1 MPLNLQKIMHPINC
15 AGDSIE
21 LNIDSLQINDG
32 EFIGIIDAGAG
43 GSTVLGKIF
52 CGLIRPQSGELSL
65 TGADGK
71 KPGTAAFFDC
81 GCEKAIFETSVE
93 KEVCRRLKRT
103 KKNKDELL
111 LEAKA
116 ALELVGFDYESIKE
130 SSPFDLSKGDRRRI
144 ALAAAL
150 ALHPGLLV
158 LNDPMRDMDGLWCEK
173 LMELLEKINRQGTS
187 VILLSSETSRLAE
200 AADRIIIM
208 KNGCIVIDSS
218 AKNVFSEYYGLIHLG
233 LPVPEV
239 RKCCQMLREQ
249 GMDMPNNIILYDQFI
264 DRLKILMW
272 RKNK

>member
-1 MPLNLQKIMHPINC
+1 MPVILRKIMHPINC
-15 AGDSIE
+15 AGENIQ
-21 LNIDSLQINDG
+21 LNIDFLQINDG
-32 EFIGIIDAGAG
+32 EFIGLMDAGAG
-43 GSTVLGKIF
+43 GSSVLGKML
-52 CGLIRPQSGELSL
+52 CGLIRPRAGELSL
-65 TGADGK
+65 HGADGK
-71 KPGTAAFFDC
+71 PETAVFFDSE
-81 GCEKAIFETSVE
+81 CEKAIFETSAE
-93 KEVCRRLKRT
+93 KEVCRRLRRT
-103 KKNKDELL
+103 KAGKEELL
-111 LEAKA
+111 SEAKA
-116 ALELVGFDYESIKE
+116 ALELVGFDAEAVKE
-130 SSPFDLSKGDRRRI
+130 KSPFDLSKGDRRRL

-150 ALHPGLLV
+150 ALRPGLLV

-173 LMELLEKINRQGTS
+173 LMELLERINRQGTT

-208 KNGCIVIDSS
+208 KDGGIVIDSS
-218 AKNVFSEYYGLIHLG
+218 AKNVFSEYYGLVHLG

>member
-1 MPLNLQKIMHPINC
+1 MPVILRKIMHPINC
-15 AGDSIE
+15 AGENIQ
-21 LNIDSLQINDG
+21 LNIDFLQINDG
-32 EFIGIIDAGAG
+32 EFIGLMDAGAG
-43 GSTVLGKIF
+43 GSSVLGKIL
-52 CGLIRPQSGELSL
+52 CGLIRPRTGELSRS
-65 TGADGK
+65 GADGK
-71 KPGTAAFFDC
+71 KPGTAAFFEG

-93 KEVCRRLKRT
+93 KEVCRRIRRT
-103 KKNKDELL
+103 KAKKEELL
-111 LEAKA
+111 SEAKA
-116 ALELVGFDYESIKE
+116 ALELVGFDYESVKE
-130 SSPFDLSKGDRRRI
+130 KSPFDLSRGERRRI

-150 ALHPGLLV
+150 ALRPELMV

-173 LMELLEKINRQGTS
+173 LMELLKKINRQGTT

-208 KNGCIVIDSS
+208 KDGRIVIDSS

-272 RKNK
+272 RKNR